1 MSTPVPDFWN
11 IKTQPQEYE
20 EPYYSTI
27 KNWMDSVETGIKN
40 NFGTNRGLMPS
51 GADLNTYIGVGYGGA
66 YVASATV
73 VPTLVN
79 APPFNP
85 AYSSSTSFEN
95 RSVFLVFNGGETGGT
110 TQLFFAPG
118 QTWYRTAP
126 YRTYGAWVNLSAPEI
141 AFSKD
146 ISGTNAASV
155 LKLNELPPGNYYTDY
170 ARALIE
176 NNTPVYKGTRL
187 FGTIT
192 IHKVSGTRRF
202 MIFQSMYGVV
212 NNKDQPYT
220 VWIKGMDQD
229 PNENKGKW
237 RDNWVLL
244 YASDVTPEPPPVNNL
259 KVGPSNILRATGA
272 VVKMGHS
279 LTVKLNKNMNELRT
293 PASTTKILCSRT
305 LYDILVDENNAR
317 TTPLPV
323 NTLLD
328 QEFTVLPTDPKSQPT
343 WSGNDIPLAAG
354 DVLTYREAITLFAVP
369 SHNQCCEI
377 VARAAGEKIS
387 GAGTPREKFLA
398 RMNQICTDL
407 NFAAGTLFDNPSGA
421 SSNCKITPSNLADL
435 AYNTFRFYPE
445 IVTEFAKTECAVAV
459 RGTNPRTLNATMTIR
474 DYGMENFPDW
484 VAGKAGTW
492 GEAAFVMMWR
502 NESNGFLGVTAVMGT
517 TATYRFQDLRTATNL
532 VKDNENKAWLV

>member
-11 IKTQPQEYE
+11 FKTQPQEYE

-51 GADLNTYIGVGYGGA
+51 GADLNTYIGAGYGGA
-66 YVASATV
+66 YVAESTV

-79 APPFNP
+79 APPFDP
-85 AYSSSTSFEN
+85 AYSSSTSIEN
-95 RSVFLVFNGGETGGT
+95 RSVFLVFNGGETSGT

-126 YRTYGAWVNLSAPEI
+126 YRTYSSWVNLSTPNI

-146 ISGTNAASV
+146 ISGTNTASV

-170 ARALIE
+170 LRALTE
-176 NNTPVYKGTRL
+176 NNTPVYKGIRL

-192 IHKVSGTRRF
+192 IHKVSGSRWF

-244 YASDVTPEPPPVNNL
+244 YASDATPPPVNNL

-317 TTPLPV
+317 TMPLPV

-354 DVLTYREAITLFAVP
+354 DILTYREAITLFAVP

-459 RGTNPRTLNATMTIR
+459 RGTNPRTLKATTTIR

-517 TATYRFQDLRTATNL
+517 TPTYRFQDLRTATNL

>member
-11 IKTQPQEYE
+11 FKPQPQEYE

-27 KNWMDSVETGIKN
+27 KNWMDSIEKGIKN

-66 YVASATV
+66 YVAESTV

-85 AYSSSTSFEN
+85 AYSSSTSIEN
-95 RSVFLVFNGGETGGT
+95 RSVFLVFNGGETSGT

-126 YRTYGAWVNLSAPEI
+126 YRTYSSWVNLSTPNI

-146 ISGTNAASV
+146 ISGTDTSSV

-170 ARALIE
+170 LRALTE
-176 NNTPVYKGTRL
+176 NNTPVYKGIRL

-192 IHKVSGTRRF
+192 IHKVSGSRWF

-259 KVGPSNILRATGA
+259 KVGPSNLIKASGA
-272 VVKMGHS
+272 VVKMGAT
-279 LTVKLNKNMNELRT
+279 LVTKFNKNKDELRV
-293 PASTTKILCSRT
+293 PASTTKILCSRA
-305 LYDILVDENNAR
+305 LYDILVIENNAR
-317 TTPLPV
+317 TTPLPA

-328 QEFTVLPTDPKSQPT
+328 QEFTVLPTDPQSQPT

-354 DVLTYREAITLFAVP
+354 DILTYREAITLFAVP

-377 VARAAGEKIS
+377 VARAAGEKLS
-387 GAGTPREKFLA
+387 GAGTPRAKFLA
-398 RMNQICTDL
+398 RMNKICTDF
-407 NFAAGTLFDNPSGA
+407 NFAAGTFFDNPSGA
-421 SSNCKITPSNLADL
+421 SSNCKITPNDL
-435 AYNTFRFYPE
+435 AVLCYNTFVSYAQIR
-445 IVTEFAKTECAVAV
+445 TEFAKTECAVAV
-459 RGTNPRTLNATMTIR
+459 RGTNPRTLKATTSIKE
-474 DYGMENFPDW
+474 YGMENFPDW
-484 VAGKAGTW
+484 QAGKAGTW
-492 GEAAFVMMWR
+492 GEAAFVMMWT
-502 NESNGFLGVTAVMGT
+502 NEATGELGVTAVMGT
-517 TATYRFQDLRTATNL
+517 TPTYRFQDLRTVTNI
-532 VKDNENKAWLV
+532 VKDNENRKWLV

>member
-11 IKTQPQEYE
+11 IKPQPQEYE

-27 KNWMDSVETGIKN
+27 KNWMDSIEKGIKN

-51 GADLNTYIGVGYGGA
+51 GADLNTYIGAGYGGA
-66 YVASATV
+66 YVAESTV

-79 APPFNP
+79 APPFDP
-85 AYSSSTSFEN
+85 AYSSSTSIEN
-95 RSVFLVFNGGETGGT
+95 RSVFLVFNGGETSGT

-126 YRTYGAWVNLSAPEI
+126 YRTYSSWVNLSTPNI

-146 ISGTNAASV
+146 ISGTNTASV

-170 ARALIE
+170 LRALTE
-176 NNTPVYKGTRL
+176 NNTPVYKGIRL

-192 IHKVSGTRRF
+192 IHKVSGSRWF

-244 YASDVTPEPPPVNNL
+244 YASDATPPPVNNL

-354 DVLTYREAITLFAVP
+354 DILTYREAITLFAVP

-459 RGTNPRTLNATMTIR
+459 RGTNPRTLKATMTIR

-517 TATYRFQDLRTATNL
+517 TPTYRFQDLRTATNL

>member
-51 GADLNTYIGVGYGGA
+51 GADLNTYIGAGYGGA
-66 YVASATV
+66 YVAESTV

-79 APPFNP
+79 APPFDP
-85 AYSSSTSFEN
+85 AYSSSTSIEN
-95 RSVFLVFNGGETGGT
+95 RSVFLVFNGGETSGT

-126 YRTYGAWVNLSAPEI
+126 YRTYSSWVNLSTPNI

-146 ISGTNAASV
+146 ISGTNTASV

-170 ARALIE
+170 LRALTE
-176 NNTPVYKGTRL
+176 NNTPVYNGIRL

-192 IHKVSGTRRF
+192 IHKVSGSRWF

-244 YASDVTPEPPPVNNL
+244 YASDATPPPVNNL

-317 TTPLPV
+317 TMPLPV

-354 DVLTYREAITLFAVP
+354 DILTYREAITLFAVP

-459 RGTNPRTLNATMTIR
+459 RGTNPRTLKATTTIR

-517 TATYRFQDLRTATNL
+517 TPTYRFQDLRTATNL

>member
-11 IKTQPQEYE
+11 FKNQPQEYE

-27 KNWMDSVETGIKN
+27 KNWMDSIETGIKN

-66 YVASATV
+66 YVAEATV

-79 APPFNP
+79 APPFDP
-85 AYSSSTSFEN
+85 AYSSSTSIEN
-95 RSVFLVFNGGETGGT
+95 RSVFLVFNGGETSGT

-126 YRTYGAWVNLSAPEI
+126 YRTYGAWVNLSTPEI

-146 ISGTNAASV
+146 ISGTDVASV
-155 LKLNELPPGNYYTDY
+155 LKLNELPPGNYYTDW
-170 ARALIE
+170 ARALTE

-192 IHKVSGTRRF
+192 IHKVSGSRRF

-244 YASDVTPEPPPVNNL
+244 YASDATPPPVNNL
-259 KVGPSNILRATGA
+259 KVGPSNILRATGV
-272 VVKMGHS
+272 VVKMGHA
-279 LTVKLNKNMNELRT
+279 LTVKFNKNMNELRT

-317 TTPLPV
+317 NTPLPV
-323 NTLLD
+323 GTLLD
-328 QEFTVLPTDPKSQPT
+328 QEFTVLSTDPKSQT
-343 WSGNDIPLAAG
+343 NWSGNDIPLAAG

-377 VARAAGEKIS
+377 VARAAGEKIA
-387 GAGTPREKFLA
+387 GEGTPRAKFLA

-421 SSNCKITPSNLADL
+421 SSNCKITPSDLADL

-445 IVTEFAKTECAVAV
+445 IRAEFAKTECAVAV
-459 RGTNPRTLNATMTIR
+459 RGTNPRTLNATMAIR

-484 VAGKAGTW
+484 RAGKSGTW
-492 GEAAFVMMWR
+492 GEAAFVMMWI

-517 TATYRFQDLRTATNL
+517 TPTYRFQDLRTATNL

>member
-11 IKTQPQEYE
+11 IKPQPQEYE

-27 KNWMDSVETGIKN
+27 KNWMNSVETGIKN

-66 YVASATV
+66 YVAESTV

-79 APPFNP
+79 APPFDP
-85 AYSSSTSFEN
+85 AYSSSTSIEN
-95 RSVFLVFNGGETGGT
+95 RSVFLVFNGGETSGT

-126 YRTYGAWVNLSAPEI
+126 YRTYSSWVNLSTPNI
-141 AFSKD
+141 PFSKD
-146 ISGTNAASV
+146 ISGTNTASV

-192 IHKVSGTRRF
+192 IHKVSGSRRF

-244 YASDVTPEPPPVNNL
+244 YASDATPPPVNNL

-354 DVLTYREAITLFAVP
+354 DILTYREAITLFAVP

-517 TATYRFQDLRTATNL
+517 TPTYRFQDLRTATNL

>member
-170 ARALIE
+170 ARALTE

-354 DVLTYREAITLFAVP
+354 DILTYREAITLFAVP

-532 VKDNENKAWLV
+532 VKDNENRQWLV

>member
-11 IKTQPQEYE
+11 FKTQPQEYE

-27 KNWMDSVETGIKN
+27 KNWMDSIEKGIKN

-66 YVASATV
+66 YVAEATV

-79 APPFNP
+79 APPFDP
-85 AYSSSTSFEN
+85 AYSSSTSIEN
-95 RSVFLVFNGGETGGT
+95 RSVFLVFNGGETSGT

-126 YRTYGAWVNLSAPEI
+126 YRTYSSWVNLSTPNI

-146 ISGTNAASV
+146 ISGTNTASV

-170 ARALIE
+170 LRALTE
-176 NNTPVYKGTRL
+176 NNTPVYKGIRL

-192 IHKVSGTRRF
+192 IHKVSGSRWF

-244 YASDVTPEPPPVNNL
+244 YASDATPPPVNNL

-354 DVLTYREAITLFAVP
+354 DILTYREAITLFAVP

-459 RGTNPRTLNATMTIR
+459 RGTKPRTLKATTTIR

-517 TATYRFQDLRTATNL
+517 TPTYRFQDLRTATNL

>member
-11 IKTQPQEYE
+11 FKTQPQEYE

-66 YVASATV
+66 YVADATV

-85 AYSSSTSFEN
+85 AYSSSTSIEN
-95 RSVFLVFNGGETGGT
+95 RSVFLVFNGGETSGT

-146 ISGTNAASV
+146 ISGTNTASV

-176 NNTPVYKGTRL
+176 NNTPVYKGIRL

-192 IHKVSGTRRF
+192 IHKVSGSRWF

-244 YASDVTPEPPPVNNL
+244 YASDATPPPVNNL

-354 DVLTYREAITLFAVP
+354 DILTYREAITLFAVP

-492 GEAAFVMMWR
+492 GEAAFVMMWC

-517 TATYRFQDLRTATNL
+517 TPTYRFQDLRTATNL

>member
-11 IKTQPQEYE
+11 FKTQPQEYE

-27 KNWMDSVETGIKN
+27 KNWMDSIEKGIKN

-66 YVASATV
+66 YVAESTV

-79 APPFNP
+79 APPFDP
-85 AYSSSTSFEN
+85 AYSSSTSIEN
-95 RSVFLVFNGGETGGT
+95 RSVFLVFNGGETSGT

-126 YRTYGAWVNLSAPEI
+126 YRTYSSWVNLSTPNI

-146 ISGTNAASV
+146 ISGTNTASV

-170 ARALIE
+170 LRALTE
-176 NNTPVYKGTRL
+176 NNTPVYKGIRL

-192 IHKVSGTRRF
+192 IHKVSGSRWF

-244 YASDVTPEPPPVNNL
+244 YASDATPPPVNNL

-354 DVLTYREAITLFAVP
+354 DILTYREAITLFAVP

-407 NFAAGTLFDNPSGA
+407 NFAAGTFFDNPSGA

-517 TATYRFQDLRTATNL
+517 TPTYRFQDLRTATNL

>member
-11 IKTQPQEYE
+11 IKPQPQEYE

-51 GADLNTYIGVGYGGA
+51 GADLNTYIGAGYGGA
-66 YVASATV
+66 YVAESTV

-79 APPFNP
+79 APPFDP
-85 AYSSSTSFEN
+85 AYSSSTSIEN
-95 RSVFLVFNGGETGGT
+95 RSVFLVFNGGETSGT

-126 YRTYGAWVNLSAPEI
+126 YRTYGAWVNLSKPNI

-146 ISGTNAASV
+146 ISGTDTSSV

-170 ARALIE
+170 LRALTE
-176 NNTPVYKGTRL
+176 NNTPVYKGIRL

-192 IHKVSGTRRF
+192 IHKVSGSRWF

-244 YASDVTPEPPPVNNL
+244 YASDATPPPVNNL

-279 LTVKLNKNMNELRT
+279 LTVKLNKNMDELRT

-317 TTPLPV
+317 TAPLPV

-354 DVLTYREAITLFAVP
+354 DILTYREAITLFAVP

-502 NESNGFLGVTAVMGT
+502 NESNGYLGVTAVMGT
-517 TATYRFQDLRTATNL
+517 TPTYRFQDLRTATNL

>member
-27 KNWMDSVETGIKN
+27 KNWMDSIEKGIKN

-66 YVASATV
+66 YVAESTV

-79 APPFNP
+79 APPFDP
-85 AYSSSTSFEN
+85 AYSSSTSIEN
-95 RSVFLVFNGGETGGT
+95 RSVFLVFNGGETSGT

-126 YRTYGAWVNLSAPEI
+126 YRTYSSWVNLSTPNI

-146 ISGTNAASV
+146 ISGTNTASV

-170 ARALIE
+170 LRALTE
-176 NNTPVYKGTRL
+176 NNTPVYKGIRL

-192 IHKVSGTRRF
+192 IHKVSGSRWF

-244 YASDVTPEPPPVNNL
+244 YASDATPPPVNNL
-259 KVGPSNILRATGA
+259 KVGPSNRLRATGVA
-272 VVKMGHS
+272 VKMGNP
-279 LTVKLNKNMNELRT
+279 LTVKFNKNMNTLRT
-293 PASTTKILCSRT
+293 PASTTKILCART
-305 LYDILVDENNAR
+305 LYNILVDENNAR
-317 TTPLPV
+317 TAPLPV

-328 QEFTVLPTDPKSQPT
+328 QEFTVLPTDPKSQSN

-377 VARAAGEKIS
+377 VARAAGEKLPW
-387 GAGTPREKFLA
+387 AGTPREKFIA
-398 RMNQICTDL
+398 RMNKICTDL
-407 NFAAGTLFDNPSGA
+407 SFASGTFFDNPSGA
-421 SSNCKITPSNLADL
+421 SENCKITPSNLADL
-435 AYNTFRFYPE
+435 AYNTFTSYPE
-445 IVTEFAKTECAVAV
+445 IRTEFAKTECAVAV
-459 RGTNPRTLNATMTIR
+459 RGTNPRTLNATMSIR

-484 VAGKAGTW
+484 QAGKAGTW
-492 GEAAFVMMWR
+492 GEASFVMMWR
-502 NESNGFLGVTAVMGT
+502 DESTGGLGVTAVMGT
-517 TATYRFQDLRTATNL
+517 TPTYRFKDLRMATNL
-532 VKDNENKAWLV
+532 VKDRENRIWLV

>member
-11 IKTQPQEYE
+11 FKTQPQEYE

-51 GADLNTYIGVGYGGA
+51 GADLNTYIGAGYGGA
-66 YVASATV
+66 YVAESTV

-79 APPFNP
+79 APPFDP
-85 AYSSSTSFEN
+85 AYSSSTSIEN
-95 RSVFLVFNGGETGGT
+95 RSVFLVFNGGETSGT

-126 YRTYGAWVNLSAPEI
+126 YRTYSSWVNLSTPNI

-146 ISGTNAASV
+146 ISGTNTASV

-170 ARALIE
+170 LRALTE
-176 NNTPVYKGTRL
+176 NNTPVYKGIRL

-192 IHKVSGTRRF
+192 IHKVSGSRWF

-244 YASDVTPEPPPVNNL
+244 YASDATPPPVNNL

-317 TTPLPV
+317 TMPLPV

-354 DVLTYREAITLFAVP
+354 DILTYREAITLFAVP

-435 AYNTFRFYPE
+435 AYNTFISYAQ
-445 IVTEFAKTECAVAV
+445 IKTEFAKTECAVAV
-459 RGTNPRTLNATMTIR
+459 RGTNPRTLKATTTIR

-492 GEAAFVMMWR
+492 GEAAFVMMWL
-502 NESNGFLGVTAVMGT
+502 NESNGFSGVTAVMGT
-517 TATYRFQDLRTATNL
+517 TPTYRFQDLRTATNL

>member
-11 IKTQPQEYE
+11 IKPQPQEYE

-51 GADLNTYIGVGYGGA
+51 GADLNTYIGAGYGGA
-66 YVASATV
+66 YVAESTV

-79 APPFNP
+79 APPFDP
-85 AYSSSTSFEN
+85 AYSSSTSIEN
-95 RSVFLVFNGGETGGT
+95 RSVFLVFNGGETSGT

-126 YRTYGAWVNLSAPEI
+126 YRTYSSWVNLSTPNI
-141 AFSKD
+141 PFSKD
-146 ISGTNAASV
+146 ISGTNTSSV

-170 ARALIE
+170 LRALTE
-176 NNTPVYKGTRL
+176 NNTPVYKGIRL

-192 IHKVSGTRRF
+192 IHKVSGSRWF

-244 YASDVTPEPPPVNNL
+244 YASDATPPPVNNL

-354 DVLTYREAITLFAVP
+354 DILTYREAITLFAVP

-398 RMNQICTDL
+398 RMNQICTGL
-407 NFAAGTLFDNPSGA
+407 NFAAGTFFDNPSGA

-459 RGTNPRTLNATMTIR
+459 RGTNPRTLNATTTIR

-517 TATYRFQDLRTATNL
+517 TPTYRFQDLRTATNL

>member
-1 MSTPVPDFWN
+1 MSTPIPDFWN
-11 IKTQPQEYE
+11 IKPQPLDYE
-20 EPYYSTI
+20 EPYYNTI
-27 KNWMDSVETGIKN
+27 KAWMDSIEKGIKN
-40 NFGTNRGLMPS
+40 GFGTNRGLLLS

-66 YVASATV
+66 YVASANV

-79 APPFNP
+79 APPFDP
-85 AYSSSTSFEN
+85 PYSPSNTVEN
-95 RSVFLVFNGGETGGT
+95 RSVILVFNGGETGGNI
-110 TQLFFAPG
+110 QLFFAPG

-126 YRTYGAWVNLSAPEI
+126 YRTYGAWVNLSTPEI

-146 ISGTNAASV
+146 ISGTDVASV
-155 LKLNELPPGNYYTDY
+155 LKLNELPPGNYYTDW
-170 ARALIE
+170 ARALTE

-192 IHKVSGTRRF
+192 IHKVSGSRRF

-328 QEFTVLPTDPKSQPT
+328 QEFTVLPTDPKSKPT

-354 DVLTYREAITLFAVP
+354 DILTYREAITLFAVP

-517 TATYRFQDLRTATNL
+517 TPTYRFRDLRTATNL

>member
-11 IKTQPQEYE
+11 FKTQPQEYE

-27 KNWMDSVETGIKN
+27 KNWMDSIEKGIKN

-66 YVASATV
+66 YVAEATV

-79 APPFNP
+79 APPFDP
-85 AYSSSTSFEN
+85 AYSSSTSSEN
-95 RSVFLVFNGGETGGT
+95 RSVFLVFNGGETSGT

-126 YRTYGAWVNLSAPEI
+126 YRTYSSWVNLSTPNI

-146 ISGTNAASV
+146 ISGTNTASV
-155 LKLNELPPGNYYTDY
+155 LKLNALPPGNYYTDY
-170 ARALIE
+170 ARALTE

-192 IHKVSGTRRF
+192 IHKVSGSRWF

-244 YASDVTPEPPPVNNL
+244 YASDATPPPVNNL
-259 KVGPSNILRATGA
+259 KVGPSNILKATGVA
-272 VVKMGHS
+272 VKMGNP
-279 LTVKLNKNMNELRT
+279 LTVKLNKNMNALKT
-293 PASTTKILCSRT
+293 PASTTKILCART
-305 LYDILVDENNAR
+305 LYSILVSENNAR
-317 TTPLPV
+317 TPPLPV
-323 NTLLD
+323 ETLLD
-328 QEFTVLPTDPKSQPT
+328 QEFTVLSTDPKSQT
-343 WSGNDIPLAAG
+343 NWSGNDIPLAAG
-354 DVLTYREAITLFAVP
+354 DILTYREAITLFAVP

-377 VARAAGEKIS
+377 VARAAGEKLS
-387 GAGTPREKFLA
+387 GAETPREKFIA
-398 RMNQICTDL
+398 RMNQICTNL

-421 SSNCKITPSNLADL
+421 SENCKITPSNLADL
-435 AYNTFRFYPE
+435 AYNTFTSYPE
-445 IVTEFAKTECAVAV
+445 IRTEFAKTECAVAV

-484 VAGKAGTW
+484 QAGKAGTW

-502 NESNGFLGVTAVMGT
+502 DESTGGLGVTAVMGT
-517 TATYRFQDLRTATNL
+517 TPTYRFQDLRMATNL
-532 VKDNENKAWLV
+532 VKDNANKIWLV

>member
-11 IKTQPQEYE
+11 IKPQPQEYE

-27 KNWMDSVETGIKN
+27 KNWMDSIEKGIKN

-66 YVASATV
+66 YVAESTV

-79 APPFNP
+79 APPFDP
-85 AYSSSTSFEN
+85 AYSSSTSIEN
-95 RSVFLVFNGGETGGT
+95 RSVFLVFNGGETSGT

-126 YRTYGAWVNLSAPEI
+126 YRTYGAWVNLSTPNI

-146 ISGTNAASV
+146 ISGTNTASV

-170 ARALIE
+170 LRALTE
-176 NNTPVYKGTRL
+176 NNTPVYKGIRL

-192 IHKVSGTRRF
+192 IHKVSGSRWF

-244 YASDVTPEPPPVNNL
+244 YASDATPPPVNNL

-293 PASTTKILCSRT
+293 PASTTKILSSRA

-323 NTLLD
+323 ETLLD
-328 QEFTVLPTDPKSQPT
+328 QEFTVLSTDPKSQT
-343 WSGNDIPLAAG
+343 NWSGNDIPLAAG
-354 DVLTYREAITLFAVP
+354 DVLTYRKAITLFAVP

-445 IVTEFAKTECAVAV
+445 IRAEFAKTECAVAV
-459 RGTNPRTLNATMTIR
+459 SGTNPRTLNATTYIR

-484 VAGKAGTW
+484 QAGKSGTW
-492 GEAAFVMMWR
+492 GEAAFVMLWL

-517 TATYRFQDLRTATNL
+517 TPTYRFQDLRTATNL

>member
-11 IKTQPQEYE
+11 IKNQPQEYE

-51 GADLNTYIGVGYGGA
+51 GADLNTYIGVGWGGA
-66 YVASATV
+66 YVAEATV
-73 VPTLVN
+73 VQTLVN
-79 APPFNP
+79 APPFDP
-85 AYSSSTSFEN
+85 AYSSSTSIEN
-95 RSVFLVFNGGETGGT
+95 RSVFLVFNGGETSGT

-126 YRTYGAWVNLSAPEI
+126 YRTYSSWVNLSTPNI

-146 ISGTNAASV
+146 ISGTNTASV

-192 IHKVSGTRRF
+192 IHKVSGSRRF

-220 VWIKGMDQD
+220 VWIKGRDQD

-244 YASDVTPEPPPVNNL
+244 YASDATPPPVNNL

-354 DVLTYREAITLFAVP
+354 DILTYREAITLFAVP

-517 TATYRFQDLRTATNL
+517 TPTYRFQDLRTATNL

>member
-1 MSTPVPDFWN
+1 M
-11 IKTQPQEYE
+11 
-20 EPYYSTI
+20 
-27 KNWMDSVETGIKN
+27 
-40 NFGTNRGLMPS
+40 
-51 GADLNTYIGVGYGGA
+51 
-66 YVASATV
+66 

-79 APPFNP
+79 APPFDP
-85 AYSSSTSFEN
+85 AYSSSTSIEN
-95 RSVFLVFNGGETGGT
+95 RSVFLVFNGGETSGT

-126 YRTYGAWVNLSAPEI
+126 YRTYSSWVNLSTPNI

-146 ISGTNAASV
+146 ISGTNTSSV

-170 ARALIE
+170 LRALTE
-176 NNTPVYKGTRL
+176 NNTPVYKGIRL

-192 IHKVSGTRRF
+192 IHKVSGSRWF

-244 YASDVTPEPPPVNNL
+244 YASDATPPPVNNL

-317 TTPLPV
+317 TAPLPV

-328 QEFTVLPTDPKSQPT
+328 QEFTVLPTDPNSQPT

-354 DVLTYREAITLFAVP
+354 DILTYREAITLFAVP

-407 NFAAGTLFDNPSGA
+407 NFAAGTFFDNPSGA

-459 RGTNPRTLNATMTIR
+459 RGTNPRTLNATMSIR

-517 TATYRFQDLRTATNL
+517 TPTYRFQDLRTATNL

>member
-11 IKTQPQEYE
+11 IKNQPQEYE

-27 KNWMDSVETGIKN
+27 KNWMDSIETGIKN

-51 GADLNTYIGVGYGGA
+51 GADLNTYIGRGYGGA
-66 YVASATV
+66 YVVSETV

-85 AYSSSTSFEN
+85 AYSSSTSVEN
-95 RSVFLVFNGGETGGT
+95 RSVFLVFNGGETSGT

-126 YRTYGAWVNLSAPEI
+126 YRTYGAWVNLSTPEI

-146 ISGTNAASV
+146 ISGTNTASV

-176 NNTPVYKGTRL
+176 NNTPVYNGTRL

-192 IHKVSGTRRF
+192 IHKVSGSRRF

-244 YASDVTPEPPPVNNL
+244 YASDATPPPVNNL

-317 TTPLPV
+317 TMPLPV

-354 DVLTYREAITLFAVP
+354 DILTYREAITLFAVP

-398 RMNQICTDL
+398 RMNQICTNL
-407 NFAAGTLFDNPSGA
+407 NFAAGTFFDNPSGA

-517 TATYRFQDLRTATNL
+517 TPTYRFQDLRTATNL
-532 VKDNENKAWLV
+532 VKDRENRIWLV

>member
-11 IKTQPQEYE
+11 FKNQPQEYE

-27 KNWMDSVETGIKN
+27 KNWMDSIETGIKN

-66 YVASATV
+66 YVAESTV

-79 APPFNP
+79 APPFDP
-85 AYSSSTSFEN
+85 AYSSSTSIEN
-95 RSVFLVFNGGETGGT
+95 RSVFLVFNGGETSGT

-126 YRTYGAWVNLSAPEI
+126 YRTYGAWVNLSTPEI
-141 AFSKD
+141 AFYKD
-146 ISGTNAASV
+146 ISGTDVASV
-155 LKLNELPPGNYYTDY
+155 LKLNELPPGNYYTDW
-170 ARALIE
+170 ARALTV

-192 IHKVSGTRRF
+192 IHKVSGSRRF

-305 LYDILVDENNAR
+305 LYNILVDENNAR

-323 NTLLD
+323 ETLLD
-328 QEFTVLPTDPKSQPT
+328 QEFTVLSTDPKSQPT

-502 NESNGFLGVTAVMGT
+502 DESTGGLGVTAVMGT
-517 TATYRFQDLRTATNL
+517 TSAYRFQDLRTVTNI
-532 VKDNENKAWLV
+532 VKDNENRQWLV

>member
-51 GADLNTYIGVGYGGA
+51 DADLNTYIGVGYGGA

-141 AFSKD
+141 PFSKD

-170 ARALIE
+170 LRALTE
-176 NNTPVYKGTRL
+176 NNTPVYKGIRL

-237 RDNWVLL
+237 RDNWDLL
-244 YASDVTPEPPPVNNL
+244 YASDVKPTPPPVNNL
-259 KVGPSNILRATGA
+259 KVGPSSILRATGVA
-272 VVKMGHS
+272 VKMGNS
-279 LTVKLNKNMNELRT
+279 LTVKFNKNMNELRT

-305 LYDILVDENNAR
+305 LYDILVNENNAR

-323 NTLLD
+323 EILLD
-328 QEFTVLPTDPKSQPT
+328 QEFTVLPTDPKSQSN

-387 GAGTPREKFLA
+387 GSGTPREKFLA

-421 SSNCKITPSNLADL
+421 SNNCKITPSNLADL

-445 IVTEFAKTECAVAV
+445 IRAEFAKTECAVAV
-459 RGTNPRTLNATMTIR
+459 RGTNPRTLNATMSIR

-517 TATYRFQDLRTATNL
+517 TPTYRFQDLRTATNL

>member
-11 IKTQPQEYE
+11 FKTQPQEYE

-66 YVASATV
+66 YVADATV

-85 AYSSSTSFEN
+85 AYSSSTSIEN

-176 NNTPVYKGTRL
+176 NNTPVYKGIRL

-192 IHKVSGTRRF
+192 IHKVSGSRWF

-244 YASDVTPEPPPVNNL
+244 YASDATPPPVNNL

-354 DVLTYREAITLFAVP
+354 DILTYREAITLFAVP

-517 TATYRFQDLRTATNL
+517 TPTYRFQDLRTATNL

>member
-11 IKTQPQEYE
+11 IKPQPQEYE

-27 KNWMDSVETGIKN
+27 KNWMDSIEKGIKN

-66 YVASATV
+66 YVAESTV

-79 APPFNP
+79 APPFDP
-85 AYSSSTSFEN
+85 AYSSSTSIEN
-95 RSVFLVFNGGETGGT
+95 RSVFLVFNGGETSGT

-126 YRTYGAWVNLSAPEI
+126 YRTYSSWVNLSTPNI

-146 ISGTNAASV
+146 ISGTNTASV

-170 ARALIE
+170 LRALTE
-176 NNTPVYKGTRL
+176 NNTPVYKGIRL

-192 IHKVSGTRRF
+192 IHKVSGSRWF

-244 YASDVTPEPPPVNNL
+244 YASDATPPPVNNL

-343 WSGNDIPLAAG
+343 WSGDDIPLAAG
-354 DVLTYREAITLFAVP
+354 DILTYREAITLFAVP

-459 RGTNPRTLNATMTIR
+459 RGTNPRTLKATMTIR

-517 TATYRFQDLRTATNL
+517 TPTYRFQDLRTATNL

>member
-11 IKTQPQEYE
+11 FKTQPQEYE

-51 GADLNTYIGVGYGGA
+51 GADLNTYIGAGYGGA
-66 YVASATV
+66 YVAESTV

-79 APPFNP
+79 APPFDP
-85 AYSSSTSFEN
+85 AYSSSTSIEN
-95 RSVFLVFNGGETGGT
+95 RSVFLVFNGGETSGT

-126 YRTYGAWVNLSAPEI
+126 YRTYSSWVNLSTPNI

-146 ISGTNAASV
+146 ISGTNTASV
-155 LKLNELPPGNYYTDY
+155 LKLNELPPANYYTDY
-170 ARALIE
+170 LRALTE
-176 NNTPVYKGTRL
+176 NNTPVYKGIRL

-192 IHKVSGTRRF
+192 IHKVSGSRWF

-244 YASDVTPEPPPVNNL
+244 YASDATPPPVNNL

-317 TTPLPV
+317 TMPLPV

-354 DVLTYREAITLFAVP
+354 DILTYREAITLFAVP

-435 AYNTFRFYPE
+435 AYNTFISYAQ
-445 IVTEFAKTECAVAV
+445 IKTEFAKTECAVAV
-459 RGTNPRTLNATMTIR
+459 RGTNPRTLKATTTIR

-517 TATYRFQDLRTATNL
+517 TPTYRFQDLRTATNL

>member
-11 IKTQPQEYE
+11 FKNQPQEYE

-27 KNWMDSVETGIKN
+27 KNWMDSIETGIKN

-66 YVASATV
+66 YVAEATV

-79 APPFNP
+79 APPFDP
-85 AYSSSTSFEN
+85 AYSSSTSIEN
-95 RSVFLVFNGGETGGT
+95 RSVFLVFNGGETSGT

-146 ISGTNAASV
+146 ISGTDVASV
-155 LKLNELPPGNYYTDY
+155 LKLNELPPGNYYTDW
-170 ARALIE
+170 ARALTE

-244 YASDVTPEPPPVNNL
+244 YASDATPETPPVNKL

-354 DVLTYREAITLFAVP
+354 DILTYREAITLFAVP

>member
-11 IKTQPQEYE
+11 FKTQPQEYE

-27 KNWMDSVETGIKN
+27 KTWMDSVETGIKN

-51 GADLNTYIGVGYGGA
+51 GADLNTYIGAGYGGA
-66 YVASATV
+66 YVAESTV

-79 APPFNP
+79 APPFDP
-85 AYSSSTSFEN
+85 AYSSSTSIEN
-95 RSVFLVFNGGETGGT
+95 RSVFLVFNGGETSGT

-126 YRTYGAWVNLSAPEI
+126 YRTYSSWVNLSTPNI

-146 ISGTNAASV
+146 ISGTNTASV
-155 LKLNELPPGNYYTDY
+155 LKLNELPPANYYTDY
-170 ARALIE
+170 LRALTE
-176 NNTPVYKGTRL
+176 NNTPVYKGIRL

-192 IHKVSGTRRF
+192 IHKVSGSRWF

-244 YASDVTPEPPPVNNL
+244 YASDATPPPVNNL

-317 TTPLPV
+317 TMPLPV

-354 DVLTYREAITLFAVP
+354 DILTYREAITLFAVP

-459 RGTNPRTLNATMTIR
+459 RGTNPRTLKATTTIR

-517 TATYRFQDLRTATNL
+517 TPTYRFQDLRTATNL

>member
-11 IKTQPQEYE
+11 FKTQPQEYE

-27 KNWMDSVETGIKN
+27 KNWMDSIEKGIKN

-66 YVASATV
+66 YVAEATV

-79 APPFNP
+79 APPFDP
-85 AYSSSTSFEN
+85 AYSSSTSIEN
-95 RSVFLVFNGGETGGT
+95 RSVFLVFNGGETSGT

-126 YRTYGAWVNLSAPEI
+126 YRTYSSWVNLSTPNI

-146 ISGTNAASV
+146 ISGTNTASV
-155 LKLNELPPGNYYTDY
+155 LKLNALPPGNYYTDY
-170 ARALIE
+170 ARALTE

-192 IHKVSGTRRF
+192 IHKVSGSRWF

-244 YASDVTPEPPPVNNL
+244 YASDATPPPVNNL
-259 KVGPSNILRATGA
+259 KVGPSNILKATGVA
-272 VVKMGHS
+272 VKMGNP
-279 LTVKLNKNMNELRT
+279 LTVKLNKNMNALKT
-293 PASTTKILCSRT
+293 PASTTKILCART
-305 LYDILVDENNAR
+305 LYSILVSENNAR
-317 TTPLPV
+317 TPPLPV
-323 NTLLD
+323 ETLLD
-328 QEFTVLPTDPKSQPT
+328 QEFTVLSTDPKSQT
-343 WSGNDIPLAAG
+343 NWSGNDIPLAAG
-354 DVLTYREAITLFAVP
+354 DILTYREAITLFAVP

-377 VARAAGEKIS
+377 VARDAGEKLS
-387 GAGTPREKFLA
+387 GAGTPREKFIA
-398 RMNQICTDL
+398 RMNQICTSF
-407 NFAAGTLFDNPSGA
+407 NFAPGTLFDNPSGA
-421 SSNCKITPSNLADL
+421 SENCKITPSNLADL
-435 AYNTFRFYPE
+435 AYNTFTSYPE
-445 IVTEFAKTECAVAV
+445 IRTEFAKTECAVAV
-459 RGTNPRTLNATMTIR
+459 RGTNPRTLNATMSIR

-484 VAGKAGTW
+484 QAGKAGTW

-502 NESNGFLGVTAVMGT
+502 DESTGGLGVTAVMGT
-517 TATYRFQDLRTATNL
+517 TPTYRFQDLRTATNL
-532 VKDNENKAWLV
+532 VKDNANKTWLV

>member
-11 IKTQPQEYE
+11 FKTQPQEYE

-27 KNWMDSVETGIKN
+27 KNWMDSIEKGIKN

-66 YVASATV
+66 YVAEATV

-79 APPFNP
+79 APPFDP
-85 AYSSSTSFEN
+85 AYSSSTSSEN
-95 RSVFLVFNGGETGGT
+95 RSVFLVFNGGETSGT

-126 YRTYGAWVNLSAPEI
+126 YRTYSSWVNLSTPNI

-146 ISGTNAASV
+146 ISGTNTASV
-155 LKLNELPPGNYYTDY
+155 LKLNALPPGNYYTDY
-170 ARALIE
+170 ARALTE

-192 IHKVSGTRRF
+192 IHKVSGSRWF

-244 YASDVTPEPPPVNNL
+244 YASDATPPPVNNL
-259 KVGPSNILRATGA
+259 KVGPSNILKATGVA
-272 VVKMGHS
+272 VKMGNP
-279 LTVKLNKNMNELRT
+279 LTVKLNKNMNALKT
-293 PASTTKILCSRT
+293 PASTTKILCART
-305 LYDILVDENNAR
+305 LYSILVSENNAR
-317 TTPLPV
+317 TPPLPV
-323 NTLLD
+323 ETLLD
-328 QEFTVLPTDPKSQPT
+328 QEFTVLSTDPKSQT
-343 WSGNDIPLAAG
+343 NWSGNDIPLAAG
-354 DVLTYREAITLFAVP
+354 DILTYREAITLFAVP

-377 VARAAGEKIS
+377 VARAAGEKLS
-387 GAGTPREKFLA
+387 GAETPREKFIA
-398 RMNQICTDL
+398 RMNQICTNL

-421 SSNCKITPSNLADL
+421 SENCKITPSNLADL
-435 AYNTFRFYPE
+435 AYNTFTSYPE
-445 IVTEFAKTECAVAV
+445 IRTEFAKTECAVAV
-459 RGTNPRTLNATMTIR
+459 RGTNLRTLNATMTIR

-484 VAGKAGTW
+484 QAGKAGTW

-502 NESNGFLGVTAVMGT
+502 DESTGGLGVTAVMGT
-517 TATYRFQDLRTATNL
+517 TPTYRFQDLRTATNL

>member
-11 IKTQPQEYE
+11 FKTQPQEYE

-27 KNWMDSVETGIKN
+27 KEWMDSVETGIKN

-51 GADLNTYIGVGYGGA
+51 GADLNTYIGAGYGGA
-66 YVASATV
+66 YVAESTV

-79 APPFNP
+79 APPFDP
-85 AYSSSTSFEN
+85 AYSSSTSIEN
-95 RSVFLVFNGGETGGT
+95 RSVFLVFNGGETSGT

-126 YRTYGAWVNLSAPEI
+126 YRTYSSWVNLSKPEI

-146 ISGTNAASV
+146 ISGTNTASV

-170 ARALIE
+170 LRALTE
-176 NNTPVYKGTRL
+176 NNTPVYKGIRL

-192 IHKVSGTRRF
+192 IHKVSGSRWF

-244 YASDVTPEPPPVNNL
+244 YASDATPPPVNNL

-279 LTVKLNKNMNELRT
+279 LTVKLNKNMDELRT

-317 TTPLPV
+317 TAPLPV

-354 DVLTYREAITLFAVP
+354 DILTYREAITLFAVP

-459 RGTNPRTLNATMTIR
+459 RGTNPRTLNATMSIR

-517 TATYRFQDLRTATNL
+517 TPTYRFQDLRTATNL